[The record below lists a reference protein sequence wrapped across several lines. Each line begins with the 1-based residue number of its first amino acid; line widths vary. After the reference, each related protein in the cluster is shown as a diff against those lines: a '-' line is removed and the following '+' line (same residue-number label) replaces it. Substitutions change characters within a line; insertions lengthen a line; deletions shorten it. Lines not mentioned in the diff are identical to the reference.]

1 MIGETERD
9 GLQLVTALHDVVQ
22 PAGLPVL
29 PAFEV
34 HGRFCVPD
42 DAVEPGGSWFDVVVL
57 PDDRL
62 ALVVGEVP
70 GIGLT
75 AAVTAAQMRGVIR
88 AGLRR
93 DGDAV
98 DALQLGDIHAED
110 VPDARGSTALIVL
123 LDAERGIAAYA
134 SAGHPPPWLIPADG
148 PPVLLSDT
156 GGGPLGTGS
165 GTGYSRA
172 TSSMG
177 KGDGVLLAG
186 SAVHRATSTFD
197 DPNRMVES
205 LAAGLSSDQALSV
218 VGASLRTE
226 PHRGLDV
233 RLDGEV
239 DPVRC
244 ARDQL
249 GSWLAELGASPMD
262 QMGVTHAAAELVT
275 NAFEHG
281 ANGHG
286 PWVELRARLGSNGVA
301 LVEVLDHGT
310 WQVPVED
317 LTRGRGLAMAAGL
330 VDHLGIALRPDGTR
344 AFLQHRLLH
353 AAPIEVVRATAR
365 IDPDPA
371 PVEVVHTA
379 PHAVALRGD
388 FGHDDVDRVS
398 AELLVAT
405 RGGTVRLSLDLR
417 ELTSL
422 STSAVQLLTDLTSVN
437 RAVGLYAADIEILS
451 TAGSTVQRTLDSA
464 CIPHHAA

>member
-29 PAFEV
+29 PSFEIY
-34 HGRFCVPD
+34 GRFCVPD

-57 PDDRL
+57 PDDRV

-110 VPDARGSTALIVL
+110 APDARGSTALVVL
-123 LDAERGIAAYA
+123 LDSERGIAAYA
-134 SAGHPPPWLIPADG
+134 SAGHPPPWLVPADG

-156 GGGPLGTGS
+156 GGGPLGTGL
-165 GTGYSRA
+165 GAPATPAPPAPGQGRRRA
-172 TSSMG
+172 PGRLGGPSSDIDVRRPEPDG
-177 KGDGVLLAG
+177 GEPRCRTVQRPGLVRGGRVVADGVA
-186 SAVHRATSTFD
+186 
-197 DPNRMVES
+197 
-205 LAAGLSSDQALSV
+205 
-218 VGASLRTE
+218 
-226 PHRGLDV
+226 RGLEV

-317 LTRGRGLAMAAGL
+317 LTRGVGWRWLRGWSTTSAS
-330 VDHLGIALRPDGTR
+330 PS
-344 AFLQHRLLH
+344 
-353 AAPIEVVRATAR
+353 
-365 IDPDPA
+365 DPTA
-371 PVEVVHTA
+371 PVRSSSIACCTLRRSRSSGPPRGSA
-379 PHAVALRGD
+379 PTLPPSRWCTPRPTPWRS
-388 FGHDDVDRVS
+388 RV
-398 AELLVAT
+398 
-405 RGGTVRLSLDLR
+405 
-417 ELTSL
+417 
-422 STSAVQLLTDLTSVN
+422 TSAMTTSIGSL
-437 RAVGLYAADIEILS
+437 RSSSSPPAGGRSGCPS
-451 TAGSTVQRTLDSA
+451 T
-464 CIPHHAA
+464 

>member
-1 MIGETERD
+1 VIGEAERD
-9 GLQLVTALHDVVQ
+9 GLELVTALHDVVQ

-29 PAFEV
+29 PSFDI

-57 PDDRL
+57 PDDRV

-88 AGLRR
+88 AALRR

-110 VPDARGSTALIVL
+110 TPDARGSSVLIAL
-123 LDAERGIAAYA
+123 LDADRGIAAYA
-134 SAGHPPPWLIPADG
+134 SAGHPPPWLIPAEG
-148 PPVLLSDT
+148 PAVLLSDT

-165 GTGYSRA
+165 GTGYARA
-172 TSSMG
+172 TCSLA

-186 SAVHRATSTFD
+186 SAVHRAAWTFD
-197 DPNRMVES
+197 DLDRTVET
-205 LAAGLSSDQALSV
+205 LAVGLASDQALTV
-218 VGASLRTE
+218 VGASLRTD
-226 PHRGLDV
+226 PHDGFEV

-239 DPVRC
+239 DPGRA
-244 ARDQL
+244 ARDHL
-249 GSWLAELGASPMD
+249 SSWLADMGASPMD

-281 ANGHG
+281 AHGHD

-317 LTRGRGLAMAAGL
+317 LARGRGLAMAAGL
-330 VDHLGIALRPDGTR
+330 VDHLGVALRPDGTR
-344 AFLQHRLLH
+344 AFLQHRLLR
-353 AAPIEVVRATAR
+353 AAPIEVVRATR
-365 IDPDPA
+365 SGPPDGA
-371 PVEVVHTA
+371 LELVHTA
-379 PHAVALRGD
+379 PHAVTLRGA
-388 FGHDDVDRVS
+388 FGHDDVERVA

-405 RGGTVRLSLDLR
+405 RGGTVRLTLDLR
-417 ELTSL
+417 DVSSL

-437 RAVGLYAADIEILS
+437 RAVGMYAADIEILS
-451 TAGSTVQRTLDSA
+451 TADSTVQRTLDSA

>member
-9 GLQLVTALHDVVQ
+9 GLQLVTALLDVVQ

-29 PAFEV
+29 PAFDI

-57 PDDRL
+57 PDDRV

-75 AAVTAAQMRGVIR
+75 AAVAAAQMRGVIR
-88 AGLRR
+88 AALRR

-110 VPDARGSTALIVL
+110 TPDARGTTALVVL
-123 LDAERGIAAYA
+123 VDSDRGIAAYA
-134 SAGHPPPWLIPADG
+134 SAGHPPPWLVPAEG
-148 PPVLLSDT
+148 PAVLLSDT

-165 GTGYSRA
+165 GTGYARA
-172 TSSMG
+172 TCSLG

-186 SAVHRATSTFD
+186 SAVHRAAWTFD
-197 DPNRMVES
+197 HLDRMVET
-205 LAAGLSSDQALSV
+205 LAVGLSVDQALCV

-226 PHRGLDV
+226 QHRGVEV

-244 ARDQL
+244 AREHL

-281 ANGHG
+281 GHDRD

-310 WQVPVED
+310 WQTPPED
-317 LTRGRGLAMAAGL
+317 RTRGRGLAMAAGL
-330 VDHLGIALRPDGTR
+330 VDHLGVALRPDGTR
-344 AFLQHRLLH
+344 TFLQHRLLR
-353 AAPIEVVRATAR
+353 ATPIEVVRAAR
-365 IDPDPA
+365 SGPPHDA
-371 PVEVVHTA
+371 VELVHTA
-379 PHAVALRGD
+379 PHAVSLRGA
-388 FGHDDVDRVS
+388 FGHDDVERVA
-398 AELLVAT
+398 AELLVVT
-405 RGGTVRLSLDLR
+405 RGGTVRLTLDLR
-417 ELTSL
+417 EVTSL

-437 RAVGLYAADIEILS
+437 RAVGIYAADIEILA
-451 TAGSTVQRTLDSA
+451 TADSTVQRSLDSA

>member
-1 MIGETERD
+1 MIGEAERD

-29 PAFEV
+29 PSIDIY
-34 HGRFCVPD
+34 GRFCVPD

-57 PDDRL
+57 PDDRV

-110 VPDARGSTALIVL
+110 TPDARGTTVLIVL
-123 LDAERGIAAYA
+123 LDADRGIAAYA
-134 SAGHPPPWLIPADG
+134 TAGHPPPWLVPADG
-148 PPVLLSDT
+148 PAVPLSDT

-165 GTGYSRA
+165 GTGYARA
-172 TSSMG
+172 TCSVG

-186 SAVHRATSTFD
+186 SVVHRAASTPD
-197 DPNRMVES
+197 DLDRLVES

-218 VGASLRTE
+218 VGASLRAE
-226 PHRGLDV
+226 PHPSLEV
-233 RLDGEV
+233 RLDVEV

-244 ARDQL
+244 AREQL
-249 GSWLAELGASPMD
+249 GSWLAQLGASPMD

-281 ANGHG
+281 ARGQD

-330 VDHLGIALRPDGTR
+330 VDHLGVALRPDGTR

-365 IDPDPA
+365 VDPAPA

-379 PHAVALRGD
+379 PHAVALKGA
-388 FGHDDVDRVS
+388 FGHEDVDRV
-398 AELLVAT
+398 AAQLLVAT

-417 ELTSL
+417 EVTSL

-437 RAVGLYAADIEILS
+437 RAVGMYAADIEILS
-451 TAGSTVQRTLDSA
+451 TADSTVQRTLDSA
-464 CIPHHAA
+464 CIPHHGA

>member
-1 MIGETERD
+1 VIGEAERD

-29 PAFEV
+29 PSFDIF
-34 HGRFCVPD
+34 GRFCVPD

-57 PDDRL
+57 PDDRV

-110 VPDARGSTALIVL
+110 TPEARGSTVLVVL
-123 LDAERGIAAYA
+123 LDSDRGIAAYA
-134 SAGHPPPWLIPADG
+134 SAGHPPPWLVPADG
-148 PPVLLSDT
+148 PAVPLSDT

-165 GTGYSRA
+165 GTGYTRA
-172 TSSMG
+172 SCSLA

-186 SAVHRATSTFD
+186 SAVHRAASTSD
-197 DPNRMVES
+197 DLDRMMES
-205 LAAGLSSDQALSV
+205 LAAGLPSDQALCV

-226 PHRGLDV
+226 PHPSLEV

-249 GSWLAELGASPMD
+249 GSWLSELGASPMD
-262 QMGVTHAAAELVT
+262 QMGVSHAAAELVT

-281 ANGHG
+281 AGAHD

-310 WQVPVED
+310 WRVPAED
-317 LTRGRGLAMAAGL
+317 RTRGRGLAMAAGL
-330 VDHLGIALRPDGTR
+330 VDHLGVALRPDGTR

-353 AAPIEVVRATAR
+353 AAPIEVVRTTAR
-365 IDPDPA
+365 TGPA
-371 PVEVVHTA
+371 PVPVEVVHTA
-379 PHAVALRGD
+379 PHAVTLRGD
-388 FGHDDVDRVS
+388 FGHEDVERVA

-405 RGGTVRLSLDLR
+405 RGGTVRLALDLR
-417 ELTSL
+417 EVTSL

-437 RAVGLYAADIEILS
+437 RAVGMYAADIEILS
-451 TAGSTVQRTLDSA
+451 TAGSTIQRALDSA
-464 CIPHHAA
+464 RIPHHAA